1 MKTGYLR
8 VSTDDQ
14 STNRQ
19 IDALESVCDKLYF
32 EQVSACAKSRPVYEQ
47 ITSSP
52 NPEDTLVVWSV
63 DRAYRSTVDAILE
76 VEKIHK
82 RGANF
87 QILNLNIDTATPD
100 GMLVYTMLAA
110 LAQWERATLS
120 ERTKQGLAAARRRG
134 RRLGRPRKLSERKTA
149 NALRLLEK
157 SGATLESV
165 AMQLGVSQRTLRRR
179 IGELC
184 GGRHKHL

>member
-8 VSTDDQ
+8 VSTEDQ

-47 ITSSP
+47 ITSSL

-134 RRLGRPRKLSERKTA
+134 KTLGRPRKLSPMGIEHA
-149 NALRLLEK
+149 ARLLEQP
-157 SGATLESV
+157 GATYNSV
-165 AMQLGVSQRTLRRR
+165 AKTLRVSERTLLRR
-179 IGELC
+179 INTQIHIED
-184 GGRHKHL
+184 